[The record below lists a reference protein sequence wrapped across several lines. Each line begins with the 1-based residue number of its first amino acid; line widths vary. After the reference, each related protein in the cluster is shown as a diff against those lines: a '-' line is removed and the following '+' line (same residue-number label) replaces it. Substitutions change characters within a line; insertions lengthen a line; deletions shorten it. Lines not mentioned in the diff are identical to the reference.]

1 MIISKYTIAA
11 SHIPGAGKGL
21 FLDQPVPY
29 GSVIVVPTEIRDA
42 HLLDRAAVDALPDEL
57 LATSIRWFEDR
68 YTIDPGWSDECYIN
82 HSFAPNGL
90 WHLGFVFA
98 LGDLDAGSELTID
111 YRMLLGEGDTPGFR
125 DALTGHE
132 IKGFSWEES
141 LRRST
146 TLLQEMAGAQRR
158 VPALDS

>member
-1 MIISKYTIAA
+1 MIIRKYTIAA
-11 SHIPGAGKGL
+11 SRIPGAGKGL
-21 FLDQPVPY
+21 FLEQPVRR
-29 GSVIVVPTEIRDA
+29 GDVIVAPTEIRDA
-42 HLLDRAAVDALPDEL
+42 HLLDREALASLPGEL

-68 YTIDPGWSDECYIN
+68 YTIDPEWSDECYIN

-132 IKGFSWEES
+132 ITGFSWEES
-141 LRRST
+141 LRLSAEQ
-146 TLLQEMAGAQRR
+146 LQEVIGVPQG
-158 VPALDS
+158 VPAFDA